1 MTVADAQA
9 NGVRLVYLNTA
20 AAPDPVAALRDLA
33 GGGYDDVFVFAPVAP
48 VIEQADAVL
57 ARNGCL
63 NFFAGPTK
71 TDFSAKFNF
80 YNVHYAE
87 THIVGTSGGNTDDMR
102 ESLQLMSEGRINP
115 AAMISHVGGI
125 TAARQTTLELPR
137 IPGGKKLIYTQR
149 DFPLTAIDDFAKAGQ
164 TSAFFADLATICAR
178 HQNLWNVEAENYVL
192 AHAPRSAQ

>member
-1 MTVADAQA
+1 
-9 NGVRLVYLNTA
+9 
-20 AAPDPVAALRDLA
+20 
-33 GGGYDDVFVFAPVAP
+33 
-48 VIEQADAVL
+48 
-57 ARNGCL
+57 
-63 NFFAGPTK
+63 
-71 TDFSAKFNF
+71 
-80 YNVHYAE
+80 
-87 THIVGTSGGNTDDMR
+87 
-102 ESLQLMSEGRINP
+102 
-115 AAMISHVGGI
+115 MISHVGGI